1 MGGGRIDLVFA
12 AECLSYIEHWRD
24 LVSALALRTRLL
36 MITLFLPENPIGF
49 VKSIEEL
56 ESEVGWHFEI
66 LELVVIKKSRF
77 VILFGKSLSVK

>member
-1 MGGGRIDLVFA
+1 
-12 AECLSYIEHWRD
+12 
-24 LVSALALRTRLL
+24 